1 MAADQCGRPSLQPL
15 PTVCVWVDLP
25 RTDGPRRTGP
35 VRRSHLLRSR
45 GCTIVSETG
54 FKRAGRR
61 YGPILG
67 MDLLCLERRGAP
79 FFSRSMYITR
89 EVGCNHRT
97 YPLQGIP
104 HTQALNFR
112 DICGGGGGG
121 AATAGGYCAVVAHV
135 TSRRAGRRT
144 HSSGNTFSRSCRH
157 GVGSGGSLMRLNSE
171 RLFLNIVAV

>member
-1 MAADQCGRPSLQPL
+1 MVRGLWLPINAAAPLLSPSPPSAYGSIYLELTARVALVPSGEAIC
-15 PTVCVWVDLP
+15 CVL
-25 RTDGPRRTGP
+25 G
-35 VRRSHLLRSR
+35 
-45 GCTIVSETG
+45 GCAIVSKTG
-54 FKRAGRR
+54 FIRAGRR

-112 DICGGGGGG
+112 DICGGG
-121 AATAGGYCAVVAHV
+121 AAVAARLRQVGTAQLSH
-135 TSRRAGRRT
+135 T
-144 HSSGNTFSRSCRH
+144 
-157 GVGSGGSLMRLNSE
+157 
-171 RLFLNIVAV
+171 